1 MTIILEL
8 SIVNAI
14 ISYVILILGGS
25 PMLKKYEKAK
35 NLMNGGR
42 LVKNAVHGGKW
53 ISDTE
58 YHYKKYPIGE
68 NEYKHFEIN
77 ALTGEIKDAD
87 ELPEHKDCSY
97 SPDGKYQ
104 VILKEHNLYLK
115 NLKTEELKQFT
126 FDGKENYSY
135 GDICGTSEPIKKW
148 FNKTETCA
156 GVLWNKESDKLITY
170 AIDDAAVKDLF
181 VVQNAPRDKEN
192 PRPIL
197 HKMKYSLPGDEEII
211 KAKLFIYDLKKDKLI
226 PINYPEL
233 PVNFAPPISD
243 GCMKIAWTKN
253 RKEIYFTAL
262 NRYFNEAKLVLADPE
277 TGKTRVLLT
286 ETTDTFLFYDSYGES
301 DGGIDYNFT
310 NYVFSDKPYF
320 IWQSQKSGFNHLYLY
335 DKESGKKLKQ
345 LTNGEFEAISLVKV
359 DEDTGDIFFTARGFD
374 IFSDPYYQTLCKI
387 NINGGELEILAK
399 EDAFHRT
406 ALSPDGKR
414 FVDIVSRIDM
424 PPVAKIVEISS
435 GKETIFET
443 ADITELLKAGY
454 VVPKRFSYL
463 NEDGIRLYGI
473 IVLPPDI
480 GEKAPLIDYIYGGVQ
495 CNNVPKEFTWE
506 APKECMGS
514 LQSYAQFGI
523 IGIIVDGVGTPNRG
537 KAFHDVCYKNL
548 GGAAGLKDHVYV
560 LDKLAADYPQ
570 IDLNKVGIWG
580 VSGGGYATFRAM
592 CLYPDTYKVGVSFS
606 GNHNERTY
614 CTAWVERY
622 NGEYNEKMY
631 DEQQNS
637 LLAKN
642 LKGKLFIA
650 HGDIDDNVNVS
661 ATMGVVDALIQN
673 NKDFDMMIVPNTFH
687 DMWKSDYMIRR
698 KWDYFVKNLLG
709 IEPPKEFEM

>member
-1 MTIILEL
+1 MI
-8 SIVNAI
+8 
-14 ISYVILILGGS
+14 
-25 PMLKKYEKAK
+25 KRYEKAK
-35 NLMNGGR
+35 NLMNCGH
-42 LVKNAVHGGKW
+42 LVKNAVQGGKW

-68 NEYKHFEIN
+68 NEYKHYEIN
-77 ALTGEIKDAD
+77 ALSGNKKEVEKLAD
-87 ELPEHKDCSY
+87 RKDCSY

-115 NLKTEELKQFT
+115 NLENEELKQIT

-135 GDICGTSEPIKKW
+135 GDICGTSEPIKHLI
-148 FNKTETCA
+148 NKTETCA

-170 AIDDAAVKDLF
+170 VIDDRDVKDLY
-181 VVQNAPRDKEN
+181 VVQNVTKEKEN

-197 HKMKYSLPGDEEII
+197 HKMKYSLPGDEEVI
-211 KAKLFIYDLKKDKLI
+211 KAYLFIYDLKKDKLT
-226 PINYPEL
+226 PIDYPAL

-243 GCMKIAWTKN
+243 GCMKVAWTNDSKD
-253 RKEIYFTAL
+253 IYFTAM
-262 NRYFNEAKLVLADPE
+262 NRYFNDVNLVLADPE
-277 TGKTRVLLT
+277 TGKTRILHH
-286 ETTDTFLFYDSYGES
+286 ETTDTFFFYDSYGES

-320 IWQSQKSGFNHLYLY
+320 IWQTQKSGYNHLYLY
-335 DKESGKKLKQ
+335 DKNTGEEIRQ
-345 LTNGEFEAISLVKV
+345 LTKGEFEVITLVKV
-359 DEDTGDIFFTARGFD
+359 NEENGDIFFTARGFD
-374 IFSDPYYQTLCKI
+374 IFSDPYYQTLCKV
-387 NINGGELEILAK
+387 NISGDGFEILAK
-399 EDAFHRT
+399 EDGFHRT
-406 ALSPDGKR
+406 NLSPDGTR
-414 FVDIVSRIDM
+414 FVDTVSRVDM
-424 PPVAKIVEISS
+424 PPVTKIKEI
-435 GKETIFET
+435 GNDKEILVET
-443 ADITELLKAGY
+443 ADITELLEAGY
-454 VVPKRFSYL
+454 VIPKRFSYL
-463 NEDGIRLYGI
+463 NEDGVKLYGI

-495 CNNVPKEFTWE
+495 CNNVPKEFTYN
-506 APKECMGS
+506 APKECMGG
-514 LQSYAQFGI
+514 LQSYAQFGF
-523 IGIIVDGVGTPNRG
+523 IGIIVDGVGTPHRG
-537 KAFHDVCYKNL
+537 KKFHDVCYKNL
-548 GGAAGLKDHVYV
+548 GGAAGLKDHVYL

-570 IDLNKVGIWG
+570 IDLDKVGIWG

-606 GNHNERTY
+606 GNHNERAY

-622 NGEYNEKMY
+622 NGEYDEKMY

-661 ATMGVVDALIQN
+661 NTLGVVDALIQN

-687 DMWKSDYMIRR
+687 DMWKNNYMIRR
-698 KWDYFVKNLLG
+698 RWDYFVKNLLEK
-709 IEPPKEFEM
+709 EPPKEFEM

>member
-1 MTIILEL
+1 
-8 SIVNAI
+8 
-14 ISYVILILGGS
+14 
-25 PMLKKYEKAK
+25 MLKNYERAK

-53 ISDTE
+53 INDTE

-77 ALTGEIKDAD
+77 TLTGEKKEVE
-87 ELPEHKDCSY
+87 ELPKSKDCSY

-104 VILKEHNLYLK
+104 VIAKDNNLFLK
-115 NLKTEELKQFT
+115 NLENEQLKQIT

-135 GDICGTSEPIKKW
+135 GTICGTCEPIKHL

-156 GVLWNKESDKLITY
+156 GVLWNKESNKLITY
-170 AIDDAAVKDLF
+170 ILDDRDVKDLY
-181 VVQNAPRDKEN
+181 VVQNVTRDKEN

-197 HKMKYSLPGDEEII
+197 HKVKYSLPGDEEII
-211 KAKLFIYDLKKDKLI
+211 KAHLYIYDLEKDKLI
-226 PINYPEL
+226 PVDFPAL
-233 PVNFAPPISD
+233 PVNFIPPISD
-243 GCMKIAWTKN
+243 GCMKAAWTN
-253 RKEIYFTAL
+253 NGKEIYFTAM

-277 TGKTRVLLT
+277 TGKTRILL
-286 ETTDTFLFYDSYGES
+286 EEKTDTFFFYDSYGQS

-320 IWQSQKSGFNHLYLY
+320 IWQSQKSGYNHLYLH
-335 DKESGKKLKQ
+335 DKNSGKEICQ
-345 LTNGEFEAISLVKV
+345 LTSGEFEAVSLAKV
-359 DEDTGDIFFTARGFD
+359 NEETGEIFFTARGLD
-374 IFSDPYYQTLCKI
+374 IFSDPYYQTLCKVDVTGK
-387 NINGGELEILAK
+387 NFEILAK
-399 EDAFHRT
+399 EDGFHRT
-406 ALSPDGKR
+406 DLSPDGKR
-414 FVDIVSRIDM
+414 FIDIVSKIDM
-424 PPVAKIVEISS
+424 PPVAKIIETESKKEI
-435 GKETIFET
+435 IFET

-454 VVPKRFSYL
+454 VIPKRFSYL

-495 CNNVPKEFTWE
+495 CPNVPKEFTWE
-506 APKECMGS
+506 AEKECMGS

-523 IGIIVDGVGTPNRG
+523 IGIILDGVGTPQRG
-537 KAFHDVCYKNL
+537 KAFHDVSYKNL
-548 GGAAGLKDHVYV
+548 GGAAGLKDHVYI
-560 LDKLAADYPQ
+560 LDKLAEDYPQ
-570 IDLNKVGIWG
+570 IDTDKVGIWG

-592 CLYPDTYKVGVSFS
+592 CLYPDTYKVGVSYS

-622 NGEYNEKMY
+622 NGEYDEKMY
-631 DEQQNS
+631 DDQQNS

-650 HGDIDDNVNVS
+650 HGDIDDNVNVCN
-661 ATMGVVDALIQN
+661 TLGVVDALIQN

-687 DMWKSDYMIRR
+687 DMCRTDYMIRK

-709 IEPPKEFEM
+709 QEPPKEFEM